1 VPILTDWPDETYPLY
16 AYYPSRSHVPAKV
29 RAFIDFVAGMMPELE
44 SKAVVRAGDGP
55 PDSRIEAS
63 RSRKSSEESVLQVQL
78 SE

>member
-1 VPILTDWPDETYPLY
+1 
-16 AYYPSRSHVPAKV
+16 
-29 RAFIDFVAGMMPELE
+29 MPELE

-63 RSRKSSEESVLQVQL
+63 RSIKSSEESVLQVQL